1 MMDAYHALSATA
13 GATDAAAMVQ
23 NLLNSLKGTPG
34 LGAAPQAEG
43 KLYPLLSDL
52 LDSSSTVDMAD
63 SLSESKID
71 TLLKLL
77 PPAVVI
83 LSQRAD
89 SPSDIGRDQT
99 PDDAVA
105 ALAAM
110 NIDRKRSL
118 LKRVLR
124 SPQFHQSLTSLT
136 LALRD
141 GGLPTV
147 SEALGIQVANGGRIK
162 GSAVPLGG
170 GEAVEA
176 FVEGVKK
183 AVQETKHTEANS

>member
-1 MMDAYHALSATA
+1 
-13 GATDAAAMVQ
+13 MVQ

-34 LGAAPQAEG
+34 LGAQPQAEG

-52 LDSSSTVDMAD
+52 LDTSSTVDMVD
-63 SLSESKID
+63 SISESRLEH
-71 TLLKLL
+71 LLSLL
-77 PPAVVI
+77 PPLVVL
-83 LSQRAD
+83 LSQRDSDEAD
-89 SPSDIGRDQT
+89 AGKDPRQ
-99 PDDAVA
+99 AEA
-105 ALAAM
+105 AAAAIAAM
-110 NIDRKRSL
+110 SMDRKRVL

-147 SEALGIQVANGGRIK
+147 SEALGIQVQNGGRIQ
-162 GSAVPLGG
+162 GSSVPLGG

-176 FVEGVKK
+176 FVEGVRQG
-183 AVQETKHTEANS
+183 VQEKPRD